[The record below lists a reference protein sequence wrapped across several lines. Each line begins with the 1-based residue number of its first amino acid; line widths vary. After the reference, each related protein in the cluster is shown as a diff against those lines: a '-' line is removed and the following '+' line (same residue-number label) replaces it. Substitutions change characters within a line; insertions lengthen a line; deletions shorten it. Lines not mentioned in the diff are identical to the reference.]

1 VKPEVLALVK
11 AVAVWTSIIVA
22 GLVTACIGFVSVV
35 SIWTGFTHVGQSG
48 SWVPILAG
56 TVIFLVA
63 LWVYLRA
70 AKALYGHLKSQELF
84 DL

>member
-1 VKPEVLALVK
+1 MKPEVVALFK
-11 AVAVWTSIIVA
+11 AVAVWSFIIVA

-56 TVIFLVA
+56 IVIFLIA

-70 AKALYGHLKSQELF
+70 AKALYSQLKSQELY